1 MTDPHDRGDEQR
13 DVLNAAFAI
22 GPVLGDSATRARAYG
37 DARRHSARVRA
48 LRILLP
54 TGAVLALAVVVGVS
68 RLNPFGRIP
77 GLTLGPV
84 TMSGS
89 KVAMES
95 PRLTGFRKDSQ
106 PYEVTATAAYQDIR
120 KPTVIE
126 LKTMRARLAIDDAGT
141 MARLSSAMGVF
152 DTSKEQLELSEDI
165 RITTD
170 RGEEVSMRSA
180 SIDFKAGT
188 VVSRDPVRITLSAG
202 TVEAEGLQV
211 ADGGRTISFTGRVR
225 TRLETGGPA
234 TDPGPKEARV
244 AQPKTARP
252 PVGGPEASVP
262 APGRGASSPPP
273 RITQRALPNERKP

>member
-1 MTDPHDRGDEQR
+1 
-13 DVLNAAFAI
+13 
-22 GPVLGDSATRARAYG
+22 
-37 DARRHSARVRA
+37 
-48 LRILLP
+48 
-54 TGAVLALAVVVGVS
+54 VVGFS
-68 RLNPFGRIP
+68 RLNPFARIP

-126 LKTMRARLAIDDAGT
+126 LKSMRARLAIDDAGT
-141 MARLSSAMGVF
+141 MARLSSAMGIF

-170 RGEEVSMRSA
+170 RGEEVLLKSA
-180 SIDFKAGT
+180 SVDFKAGT

-211 ADGGRTISFTGRVR
+211 TDGGRTISFTGRVR
-225 TRLETGGPA
+225 TRLDAGGQAP
-234 TDPGPKEARV
+234 DPGAKAALV
-244 AQPKTARP
+244 AQPKIAQP
-252 PVGGPEASVP
+252 QVSGPEASMP

-273 RITQRALPNERKP
+273 RVTQRASPNERKP

>member
-1 MTDPHDRGDEQR
+1 MTDPHDRGDEER
-13 DVLNAAFAI
+13 AVTNVASMS
-22 GPVLGDSATRARAYG
+22 VLGVSATRDHAYG

-54 TGAVLALAVVVGVS
+54 TGAVLALAVLVGVS
-68 RLNPFGRIP
+68 SLNPFGRIP

-141 MARLSSAMGVF
+141 MARLSSAIGVF

-225 TRLETGGPA
+225 TRLDAGGPA
-234 TDPGPKEARV
+234 TDPAAKAARV
-244 AQPKTARP
+244 AQPKAAQAL
-252 PVGGPEASVP
+252 VGGPDASVP
-262 APGRGASSPPP
+262 APGRGASSPSP
-273 RITQRALPNERKP
+273 RMTQRALSNERKP